1 MKKISKLSPLICLP
15 LLTTQALSVTENF
28 LTYKIKP
35 HDTLGGVLSGLAICP
50 LWGRKKFVEKTIE
63 LNPETIKKNGDFVH
77 IGRVIRLPVNY
88 LPEHQDYEVSE
99 TREVN
104 FLISNPASKCETSYV
119 APKNKPKE
127 IKDESPLTPATPE
140 KQSSSSDS
148 YGSLKAST
156 DFFYTSL
163 DLTDVATKEKANINS
178 RVNNGFEFAWEQ
190 YWDSK
195 NKTFLYYR
203 SEKHAYEAVGDKMP
217 SQKYTLQGFGIGY
230 QRSFTDRFDLRFTA
244 LSQERLFARSTSL
257 VNLFLD
263 RAMVNEL
270 AITPVYELY
279 SKGPFKLYTD
289 LGVSYLMSSKT
300 SNYSIKSGN
309 KLKAGLLL
317 TQQIKDFKLFG
328 RSYYGVENQDSS
340 ISQKTMKE
348 LGISAGLSWSFG
360 KQ

>member
-1 MKKISKLSPLICLP
+1 MKKISSLYPFICLP

-28 LTYKIKP
+28 LTYKIKSQ
-35 HDTLGGVLSGLAICP
+35 DTLGGVLSGLAICP
-50 LWGRKKFVEKTIE
+50 LWGRKNFVAKTIE
-63 LNPETIKKNGDFVH
+63 LNPGTIKKNGDFVH
-77 IGRVIRLPVNY
+77 ISKVIRLPVNY
-88 LPEHQDYEVSE
+88 LPKNQDYEITE

-104 FLISNPASKCETSYV
+104 FLSSNPVSKCEASYV

-127 IKDESPLTPATPE
+127 IQDKSPTTPE
-140 KQSSSSDS
+140 KQNSSSDP

-163 DLTDVATKEKANINS
+163 DLTDVATKEKAQINS
-178 RVNNGFEFAWEQ
+178 RVNNGFEFAWDQ
-190 YWDSK
+190 HWDTK

-217 SQKYTLQGFGIGY
+217 SQKYTLQGFGLGY
-230 QRSFTDRFDLRFTA
+230 QRSITDRFDLRFTA

-270 AITPVYELY
+270 AVTPVYKLY
-279 SKGPFKLYTD
+279 SRGPFNLYTD
-289 LGVSYLMSSKT
+289 LGLSYLMSSKT
-300 SNYSIKSGN
+300 SNYSIKSGS
-309 KLKAGLLL
+309 KVKGGLLL
-317 TQQIKDFKLFG
+317 TQQIKDFVLFG